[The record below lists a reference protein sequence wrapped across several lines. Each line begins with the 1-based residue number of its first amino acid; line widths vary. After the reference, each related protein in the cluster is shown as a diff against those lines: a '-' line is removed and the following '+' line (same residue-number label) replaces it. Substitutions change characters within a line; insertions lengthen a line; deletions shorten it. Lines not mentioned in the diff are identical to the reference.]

1 MLTKL
6 KYYSGMTINNPLLK
20 IPDNAVTAAIGELS
34 WKEIK
39 KGGMLGYQLD
49 ISDLSEQ
56 KIDLYT
62 ELMNN
67 NGIEIDQTQ
76 TSQGIPVFRAL
87 GDTALKIHQCLLLK
101 ESLDERTAL
110 ATSFEEKAKPS
121 SNSSVQPR
129 VPSPSRS
136 PLRP

>member
-1 MLTKL
+1 
-6 KYYSGMTINNPLLK
+6 
-20 IPDNAVTAAIGELS
+20 
-34 WKEIK
+34 
-39 KGGMLGYQLD
+39 
-49 ISDLSEQ
+49 
-56 KIDLYT
+56 
-62 ELMNN
+62 MNN